1 MMKLF
6 ALELGG
12 AAKFFSSLKSSRMSL
27 VIKISK
33 QNEFNT

>member
-12 AAKFFSSLKSSRMSL
+12 AAKFFSLKSLRMSL

-33 QNEFNT
+33 QNEFNI